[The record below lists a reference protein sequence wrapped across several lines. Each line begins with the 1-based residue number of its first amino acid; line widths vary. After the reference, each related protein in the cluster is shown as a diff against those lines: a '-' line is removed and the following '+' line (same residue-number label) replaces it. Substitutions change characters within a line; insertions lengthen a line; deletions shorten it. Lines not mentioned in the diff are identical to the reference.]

1 MMERPPKLYYG
12 YLNILNIQ
20 EQVSKLF
27 GNKSIMLPSNLTS
40 YNSDNNSD
48 NYWVF
53 GNKPVMY
60 PPPLNNNNSGNNYDK
75 YTIVLR

>member
-1 MMERPPKLYYG
+1 
-12 YLNILNIQ
+12 
-20 EQVSKLF
+20 
-27 GNKSIMLPSNLTS
+27 MLPSNLTS

-60 PPPLNNNNSGNNYDK
+60 PPPLNNNNSGNNSDK